1 MAAAVAAEFGF
12 DLGRCVLIKH
22 EKGRVSGEACARHW
36 HLLVRKWDPVR
47 RRVLDAS
54 WMRPWQEKLSRL
66 AETRLGHAAVKGR
79 WNAAVERRLRAEG
92 FDREADAVAPLG
104 EAIRPEAA
112 FTAANQQ
119 AAARAGLPLSA
130 ARLAVADTWRR
141 GDTAA
146 ARTYPHGEDRL
157 PWLRRVGDLSDARMS
172 VVKIRGRLDGDY
184 HRG

>member
-1 MAAAVAAEFGF
+1 LAAAVAAEFGF

-54 WMRPWQEKLSRL
+54 WMRPRQEKLSRL

-92 FDREADAVAPLG
+92 LDREADAVAPLG
-104 EAIRPEAA
+104 GRYPPGGGVHRSEPAGGRPGRPPVIRGKAGRGRHV
-112 FTAANQQ
+112 
-119 AAARAGLPLSA
+119 AARRHGS
-130 ARLAVADTWRR
+130 
-141 GDTAA
+141 
-146 ARTYPHGEDRL
+146 GEDGRD
-157 PWLRRVGDLSDARMS
+157 PGSWAAGPPSGEGGGVGWL
-172 VVKIRGRLDGDY
+172 
-184 HRG
+184 